1 MFKVEIKT
9 MPKENILDPQGV
21 AVLKK
26 LHRMDYSE
34 VKDVRIGK
42 SIELFFEDEESY
54 DEKRVDSMIDELLV
68 NDVVED
74 CEITICY
81 GDE

>member
-1 MFKVEIKT
+1 MFKVEVKA
-9 MPKENILDPQGV
+9 MPKENILDPGGA

-26 LHRMDYSE
+26 LHGMDYKE

-54 DEKRVDSMIDELLV
+54 DEKRIDEMVDKLLV
-68 NDVVED
+68 NDIVED
-74 CEITICY
+74 CEIIICY
-81 GDE
+81 GEI